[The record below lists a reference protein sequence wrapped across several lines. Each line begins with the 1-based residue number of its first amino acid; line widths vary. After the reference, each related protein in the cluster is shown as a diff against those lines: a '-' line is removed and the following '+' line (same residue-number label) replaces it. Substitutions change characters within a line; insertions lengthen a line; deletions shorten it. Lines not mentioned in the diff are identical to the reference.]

1 MWYQS
6 FKFYDRHSPATPDDI
21 TAFRT
26 PLPEA
31 ERANALNYLESYAA
45 QLSATFHDCFL
56 ISNEVSF
63 SPGFLKPAGEEIGL
77 AFIRRILDNSNRLDV
92 HGTK

>member
-1 MWYQS
+1 MM
-6 FKFYDRHSPATPDDI
+6 PA
-21 TAFRT
+21 AV
-26 PLPEA
+26 
-31 ERANALNYLESYAA
+31 NG
-45 QLSATFHDCFL
+45 ATFDDCFL

-63 SPGFLKPAGEEIGL
+63 SPGFLNPAGEEIGF

>member
-1 MWYQS
+1 M
-6 FKFYDRHSPATPDDI
+6 PA
-21 TAFRT
+21 AV
-26 PLPEA
+26 
-31 ERANALNYLESYAA
+31 NG
-45 QLSATFHDCFL
+45 ATFDDCFL

>member
-1 MWYQS
+1 M
-6 FKFYDRHSPATPDDI
+6 R
-21 TAFRT
+21 
-26 PLPEA
+26 LPINW
-31 ERANALNYLESYAA
+31 RQMMSAA
-45 QLSATFHDCFL
+45 VNGATFDDCFL

-63 SPGFLKPAGEEIGL
+63 SPVFLKPAGEEIGF

>member
-1 MWYQS
+1 M
-6 FKFYDRHSPATPDDI
+6 R
-21 TAFRT
+21 
-26 PLPEA
+26 LPINW
-31 ERANALNYLESYAA
+31 RQMMSAA
-45 QLSATFHDCFL
+45 VNGATFHDCFL

-63 SPGFLKPAGEEIGL
+63 SPGFLKPAGEEIRL

>member
-1 MWYQS
+1 M
-6 FKFYDRHSPATPDDI
+6 R
-21 TAFRT
+21 
-26 PLPEA
+26 LPM
-31 ERANALNYLESYAA
+31 NWCQMMSAA
-45 QLSATFHDCFL
+45 VNGATFHDCFL

-63 SPGFLKPAGEEIGL
+63 SPGFPKPAGEEIGL

>member
-1 MWYQS
+1 MRLPMNWRQMM
-6 FKFYDRHSPATPDDI
+6 PAAVNGAI
-21 TAFRT
+21 C
-26 PLPEA
+26 
-31 ERANALNYLESYAA
+31 
-45 QLSATFHDCFL
+45 HDCFL

-63 SPGFLKPAGEEIGL
+63 SPGFLKPAAEKIRL

>member
-1 MWYQS
+1 MM
-6 FKFYDRHSPATPDDI
+6 PA
-21 TAFRT
+21 AV
-26 PLPEA
+26 
-31 ERANALNYLESYAA
+31 NG
-45 QLSATFHDCFL
+45 ATFHDCFL